1 MLGGGGGFGWGRGGR
16 GGGGQGRRGGVGGR
30 NCAIG
35 AVEESYGLALPRF
48 DRLRSIDRLR
58 AHTWSRKLSPARHRL
73 HTRRQLPARITES
86 SPSINFSE
94 HPPPTQPPMQLL
106 LALLLV
112 LLPPAAQPFCPA
124 PNPARPA
131 CTPAPLR
138 SWLKTGRVPPSSPSP
153 PSASPPPAP
162 SFYNITLPR
171 SPGLSWRTDLSF
183 RYVSVSSVDP
193 GGPAAGT
200 RVRAGDQLAA
210 VAGESV
216 VGLDFDGAMQAFG
229 RLPRDAG
236 RMELTLFAGS
246 REEMLAEL
254 GGGGGGGEE
263 RVHRRGAKEGE
274 GASQPQGCA
283 RRQPAV
289 AAH

>member
-1 MLGGGGGFGWGRGGR
+1 
-16 GGGGQGRRGGVGGR
+16 
-30 NCAIG
+30 
-35 AVEESYGLALPRF
+35 
-48 DRLRSIDRLR
+48 
-58 AHTWSRKLSPARHRL
+58 
-73 HTRRQLPARITES
+73 
-86 SPSINFSE
+86 
-94 HPPPTQPPMQLL
+94 MQLL

-254 GGGGGGGEE
+254 GGGGGEARSEYTVEVLRKGKAPLSLKAAPGANLRSLLTDNGVQVYRSVARVTNCKGKQLCGTCIVDVREGGGGTNRKSVDEE
-263 RVHRRGAKEGE
+263 STLRTNP
-274 GASQPQGCA
+274 ASYVSSRA
-283 RRQPAV
+283 
-289 AAH
+289 